1 MSRDKQI
8 EEIKAIILEDC
19 GSDCENC
26 EFHNM
31 RVCYDNY
38 IANRLYNAGYRKS
51 TEVAEEIFAE
61 IEKILKTSEK
71 YLYCNPSLSY
81 VYEVIAELK
90 KKYTEEGK

>member
-31 RVCYDNY
+31 GVCYDNY

-51 TEVAEEIFAE
+51 TEVAEEIFEE
-61 IEKILKTSEK
+61 IEEFNRPPMPECEPVYIIKASEF
-71 YLYCNPSLSY
+71 
-81 VYEVIAELK
+81 AELK
-90 KKYTEEGK
+90 KKCTEEGK

>member
-31 RVCYDNY
+31 GVCYDNY

-51 TEVAEEIFAE
+51 TDVAEEIFAE
-61 IEKILKTSEK
+61 IDKLLAVDRNGEATFDVRDL
-71 YLYCNPSLSY
+71 
-81 VYEVIAELK
+81 AELK
-90 KKYTEEGK
+90 KKYVKSEET